1 MVIGKECSPGRGPH
15 FSRCH
20 TDESPGHLLASQ
32 TSQSRQL
39 AALSDW
45 TARKHLTRS
54 AQRADRRCPQPFV
67 DGSSLPPA
75 GQNNPGPGV
84 RRPTR
89 EVVAVRARPERP
101 LAPCPG
107 RLADARSRPNQALR
121 DVRPF
126 SAARKNRNSP
136 RHRPTGKSPSLS
148 PGHWSAGARAQG
160 PFSVG
165 RPASTP
171 GWALPN
177 GHDARSNRTS
187 APPSLPHGRRNAMR
201 QKHFR
206 RRYGTHGALPRVTH
220 LGGPGGRGAINPAH
234 CDTTGFRPHNSGQ
247 AVTGNM
253 GGLSIR

>member
-1 MVIGKECSPGRGPH
+1 MFAVGKSHVRWCAGRGQMVIGKECSPGRGPH
-15 FSRCH
+15 FARCH
-20 TDESPGHLLASQ
+20 TDESPGHLLSSQ

-54 AQRADRRCPQPFV
+54 ARRADRRCPQPFV

-75 GQNNPGPGV
+75 GQNDPGPGV
-84 RRPTR
+84 RRPHPGSGCRAGTAR
-89 EVVAVRARPERP
+89 ATPRAV
-101 LAPCPG
+101 
-107 RLADARSRPNQALR
+107 SRPTRRRPKPPEPSPPGCAPVLR
-121 DVRPF
+121 I
-126 SAARKNRNSP
+126 
-136 RHRPTGKSPSLS
+136 

-171 GWALPN
+171 GWAPPN

-201 QKHFR
+201 QKQFR

-220 LGGPGGRGAINPAH
+220 PGGPGDRGAINPAH

>member
-15 FSRCH
+15 FARCH
-20 TDESPGHLLASQ
+20 TDESPGHLLSSQ

-39 AALSDW
+39 AALSEW

-54 AQRADRRCPQPFV
+54 ARRADRRCPQPFV

-75 GQNNPGPGV
+75 GQDDPGPGV
-84 RRPTR
+84 RRPNPGSGCRAGTARATPRAVSRPTR
-89 EVVAVRARPERP
+89 RRPK
-101 LAPCPG
+101 
-107 RLADARSRPNQALR
+107 RPNQALR

-126 SAARKNRNSP
+126 SAARKSRNSP

-148 PGHWSAGARAQG
+148 PGIGLPVPEHKAPSA
-160 PFSVG
+160 
-165 RPASTP
+165 
-171 GWALPN
+171 L
-177 GHDARSNRTS
+177 DARQAHRGGRRRSGTTPARTG
-187 APPSLPHGRRNAMR
+187 PPRHHHFPHGRRNTMR
-201 QKHFR
+201 QRHFR
-206 RRYGTHGALPRVTH
+206 REYGTHRAPPRVTH
-220 LGGPGGRGAINPAH
+220 LREPGDRGAINPAH

>member
-1 MVIGKECSPGRGPH
+1 MFAVGKSHVRWCAGRGQMVIGKECSPGRGPH
-15 FSRCH
+15 FARCH
-20 TDESPGHLLASQ
+20 TDESPGHLLSSQ

-54 AQRADRRCPQPFV
+54 ARRADRRCPQPFV

-75 GQNNPGPGV
+75 GQDDPGPGV
-84 RRPTR
+84 RRPNPGSGCPAGTARATPRAASRPTR
-89 EVVAVRARPERP
+89 RRPKPPEPSPPGCAPVLRRPE
-101 LAPCPG
+101 
-107 RLADARSRPNQALR
+107 
-121 DVRPF
+121 
-126 SAARKNRNSP
+126 NRNSP

-171 GWALPN
+171 GWAPPI

-187 APPSLPHGRRNAMR
+187 APPSLSAWTPKYHAAKAFSTRVRNPHGTPAGNPPCRARRS
-201 QKHFR
+201 R
-206 RRYGTHGALPRVTH
+206 RH
-220 LGGPGGRGAINPAH
+220 
-234 CDTTGFRPHNSGQ
+234 
-247 AVTGNM
+247 
-253 GGLSIR
+253 